1 MHTALLTFLFSDI
14 ARAKEVGLETFD
26 LGNDSEPA
34 SDKSLADFW
43 ATESPFNRWWLLM
56 LLQSALVCQ
65 YRRYQVLLW
74 TGR

>member
-43 ATESPFNRWWLLM
+43 VTESPFNRWWL

-65 YRRYQVLLW
+65 YRRHQVLLW